1 MTVALSAQR
10 PVHSLVLAIAAAALL
25 LQACTVAAT
34 PSERVPV
41 PGSGSATATAPSI
54 GPTAEPSVD
63 LTGLDEATV
72 IAIRIRTS
80 YGLPADLETIRR
92 AAADPTA
99 TDEFG
104 TPLFP
109 TEIQV
114 LWARNDRSDRILS
127 IIQGYVAT
135 HAAVSG
141 GLRIDQAAGG
151 IVTLSFTD
159 DLDQHRRALAD
170 LLAGRGVVA
179 VVQAR
184 YSERDLRDY
193 QERVTAD
200 AAWFRSIGAALT
212 GVGYSA
218 TENVLSIEVSS
229 KNPDVEQLVIARYNL
244 PGDAVKVESDGT
256 GAHLLPS
263 GTVRGRVLT
272 AAGKAPGPN
281 EFMVDSR
288 GGDPGWC
295 GGGDIGVGVQ
305 ADGSFEI
312 SCKVG
317 RRTIVILARPVAD
330 NGEWTVVGQGS
341 VVVPAGGVVRVTIHL
356 DPPA

>member
-1 MTVALSAQR
+1 MR
-10 PVHSLVLAIAAAALL
+10 WPVLAIAAAAL

-34 PSERVPV
+34 PSQRVP
-41 PGSGSATATAPSI
+41 APSSSPPTTASPSI
-54 GPTAEPSVD
+54 EPTAGPSID
-63 LTGLDEATV
+63 LAGLDKATV
-72 IAIRIRTS
+72 TAIRIRTS

-92 AAADPTA
+92 AAADPSA

-109 TEIQV
+109 AEIQE

-127 IIQGYVAT
+127 IIRSYVDA

-141 GLRIDQAAGG
+141 GLWIDQAAGG

-159 DLDQHRRALAD
+159 GLDQHRQALAD

-184 YSERDLRDY
+184 YSERELRKY
-193 QERVTAD
+193 QGRVSAD
-200 AAWFRSIGAALT
+200 SEWFRSIGAALT
-212 GVGYSA
+212 GVGYST

-229 KNPDVEQLVIARYNL
+229 KNPDVERLVITRYDL
-244 PGDAVKVESDGT
+244 PADAVKVESDGT

-272 AAGKAPGPN
+272 AGGKAPGPN
-281 EFMVDSR
+281 DLMVDAR

-295 GGGDIGVGVQ
+295 GGGDIGIGVD
-305 ADGSFEI
+305 ASGSFEI

-330 NGEWTVVGQGS
+330 GDEWTVVGHAD

-356 DPPA
+356 DPSA

>member
-1 MTVALSAQR
+1 MTVAAAARR
-10 PVHSLVLAIAAAALL
+10 PPHRLVLAVAAAAIF
-25 LQACTVAAT
+25 LQACSVDAT
-34 PSERVPV
+34 PSA
-41 PGSGSATATAPSI
+41 SASASALGSAAATTAA
-54 GPTAEPSVD
+54 PSVD
-63 LTGLDEATV
+63 LAGLDEATLT
-72 IAIRIRTS
+72 AIRIRTS

-92 AAADPTA
+92 AAGDLTA

-109 TEIQV
+109 AEIQE
-114 LWARNDRSDRILS
+114 LWARNERSDRILS
-127 IIQGYVAT
+127 IIQGYVDT

-141 GLRIDQAAGG
+141 GLWIDQAAGG
-151 IVTLSFTD
+151 VVTLSFTD
-159 DLDQHRRALAD
+159 DLVQHRLALAE

-184 YSERDLRDY
+184 YSERDLRQY
-193 QERVTAD
+193 QDRVTAD

-212 GVGYSA
+212 GVGYLA
-218 TENVLSIEVSS
+218 MENVLSIEISS
-229 KNPDVEQLVIARYNL
+229 KNPDVEQLVIVRYNL
-244 PGDAVKVESDGT
+244 PADAVKVESDGT

-272 AAGKAPGPN
+272 AAGKAPGRN

-295 GGGDIGVGVQ
+295 GGGDVGFGVN
-305 ADGSFEI
+305 ADGTFELP
-312 SCKVG
+312 CKVG
-317 RRTIVILARPVAD
+317 HRTIVILAPPVAD
-330 NGEWTVVGQGS
+330 GEWTVVGQAD
-341 VVVPAGGVVRVTIHL
+341 VVVPAGGIVKVTIHL